1 MGMIQSLKNLRQY
14 SGSDQGV
21 TQLAQHL
28 LETEKENIAQM
39 QGFI

>member
-1 MGMIQSLKNLRQY
+1 MGMIESLKNLHQY